1 MNKLECTKHS
11 LDLKAYRFRRATD
24 ADYGQLIT
32 ESTEVF
38 VDNQLRIHFE
48 VLPEVPASLLGAL
61 QRITYGKS
69 YRTEG
74 LLTQSRVLGNQPRV
88 TLRRDFCTAAGLA
101 NDNPV
106 EHETLL
112 DWGQRADKVYRQVNP
127 ELYAKHLE
135 HVAKVKPSWMLRDT
149 VFTSGIANKDN
160 ALFYHLDS
168 GNFKNVWSAMY
179 ALSLD
184 CSGGNLSVPELGI
197 GFSFER
203 PALIMFDGQGLI
215 HGVTPLEK
223 KSKAAYRY
231 SVVYYALQQMT
242 KCGTLDEELT
252 RIRKV
257 KTQRELKRG
266 RKAE

>member
-1 MNKLECTKHS
+1 MNKLELSRQHH
-11 LDLKAYRFRRATD
+11 DPRAYRFKRAHD
-24 ADYGQLIT
+24 RDFSQLVT
-32 ESTEVF
+32 ESTDVF
-38 VDNQLRIHFE
+38 VEGKLRIHFE
-48 VLPEVPASLLGAL
+48 VLPEVPAELLGAL
-61 QRITYGKS
+61 QRITYGKH
-69 YRTEG
+69 YRTDG
-74 LLTQSRVLGNQPRV
+74 LLTQSRVFGNQPRV

-101 NDNPV
+101 TDSPT
-106 EHETLL
+106 EHAVLL
-112 DWGQRADKVYRQVNP
+112 DWAQCADAIYRRLNP
-127 ELYAKHLE
+127 ELYARHLE
-135 HVAKVKPSWMLRDT
+135 HVTKVKPEWMLRDT

-168 GNFKNVWSAMY
+168 GNFKDVWSAMY

-184 CSGGNLSVPELGI
+184 CSGGNLAVPELGI

-223 KSKAAYRY
+223 RSKAAYRY
-231 SVVYYALQQMT
+231 SVVYYALQQMC

-257 KTQRELKRG
+257 KTQREVKRG
-266 RKAE
+266 HKA